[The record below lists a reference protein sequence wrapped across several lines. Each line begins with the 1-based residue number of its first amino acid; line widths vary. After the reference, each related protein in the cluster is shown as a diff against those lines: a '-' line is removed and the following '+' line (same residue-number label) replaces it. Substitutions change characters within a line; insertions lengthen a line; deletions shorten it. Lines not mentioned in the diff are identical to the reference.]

1 MDPLLCLWWPV
12 AALVQA
18 SHDAHGTVLDG
29 IEDRLTSH
37 EIKSAA
43 SLVSLSSQTTPL
55 STVIFGMLTVCPV
68 KLQSVHIMFV
78 PTMHLQFGTTVV
90 TLQ

>member
-1 MDPLLCLWWPV
+1 MYLLR
-12 AALVQA
+12 QA

-43 SLVSLSSQTTPL
+43 SLVSKECIVAFALHCHS
-55 STVIFGMLTVCPV
+55 VILWTAA
-68 KLQSVHIMFV
+68 V
-78 PTMHLQFGTTVV
+78 PTDNCLPASTKCSALVI
-90 TLQ
+90 